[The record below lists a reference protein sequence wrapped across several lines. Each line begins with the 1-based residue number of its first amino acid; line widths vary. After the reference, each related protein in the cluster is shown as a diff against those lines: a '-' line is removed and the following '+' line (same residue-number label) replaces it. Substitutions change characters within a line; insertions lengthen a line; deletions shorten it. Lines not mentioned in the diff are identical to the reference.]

1 MVAERKKKRGGRLE
15 RDFGN
20 EPIDPQQLAD
30 DMALALR
37 DVAQWEEWMRQGNL
51 TTPAELEMVA
61 IRKAELEQLRE
72 KRRYY
77 QIIEGSRKPP
87 R

>member
-20 EPIDPQQLAD
+20 EPIDPKQLDD
-30 DMALALR
+30 DMAVALR
-37 DVAQWEEWMRQGNL
+37 DVAQWLEWMRQGKI

-61 IRKAELEQLRE
+61 IHKAKLEKLRE